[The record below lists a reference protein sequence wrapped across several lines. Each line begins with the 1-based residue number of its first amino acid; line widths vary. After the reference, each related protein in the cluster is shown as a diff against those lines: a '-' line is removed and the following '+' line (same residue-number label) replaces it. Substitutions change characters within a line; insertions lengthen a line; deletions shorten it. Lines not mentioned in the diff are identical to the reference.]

1 MRTVSSSFV
10 LRFLICGVLWFCAS
24 AFASPEDQQPVITSI
39 RQEGT
44 NVVVIA
50 RVPAGIKKVTLECRS
65 RLGAGTWAPRAV
77 IRLDGVGG
85 EVALRLPK
93 SERLEVLRVRAD
105 AEEPLPAAFYSG
117 TNSFSGQPSSS
128 GGLVN
133 LFEGPGD
140 ARGGTGPTAGDPS
153 REVVESDIWK
163 IRGDRLYFFNQYRG
177 LQIID
182 IGNPDTA
189 TVKGTLSLP
198 AAGEEMYLLGADH
211 AVLLASDGC
220 GWSATGPESQ
230 ALIVGVENDSPR
242 VVASLPIPGYIT
254 ESRLVGSALYVA
266 SQTYQV
272 KTNGTNSI
280 TWEWGTLVSAFDLAN
295 PAAPVTRNSLW
306 YPGYG
311 SVVAANDVFLFVVT
325 PPDNWWK
332 SVVRCI
338 DITEPDGT
346 MHESASIAAAG
357 RVPDKFKM
365 NWRDGVFTVISQVQS
380 NGRLATKLETFRL
393 PHPASAQPGGVVKL
407 GLLDLGERERLHA
420 TRFDG
425 ERVYIVT
432 FFTPVQMDP
441 LWVVSLADPA
451 NPKVA
456 GRLEIPG
463 FSTFIEPLED
473 RLVAVGIETNRSTV
487 SLFNVADPASPGL
500 LSRIPLGSGWSWTEA
515 NSNEDA
521 FSVLPDAGLILV
533 PFSGNSASGY
543 VQAVQLVDLN
553 RDSLAARGVI
563 ERGFLPRRSTLHN
576 DRVIVISGLE
586 FLSVDATDRDH
597 PQTKLEL
604 PLAWSVDQLFL
615 QGDHLLELT
624 TGASWWSS
632 SPTPTVRVALASD
645 PNRVLN
651 EVALPNRLPILG
663 AAVRDGRLYLA
674 QGRQEFGTIIY
685 LDGDTNQP
693 APPTNGPT
701 LFLSIYD
708 VRALPAVQLVGQTDA
723 VIDSLGWGATF
734 QSIWPKPGL
743 LVLAGGGGGYWDPWI
758 TFGAV
763 GPALDG
769 PGLWRPVYW
778 GGNGGRLIAFDV
790 SDATAPEFLSDVNLA
805 ENQWWSFSSAYTT
818 DGLVYLSHQAF
829 EKPAPV
835 IQCDDSGSCR
845 TNPPPDWV
853 WLQRWYLDVVDY
865 ADAKDPTVR
874 KPVNI
879 PGTLRGISHNGSILY
894 TVGPHWKTDTNWWY
908 DGPQYLD
915 ASAYDGVE
923 AHLIDS
929 VALSQYWSNP
939 TLVKDANIF
948 VGRPAETADGKN
960 ALEVWTLTS
969 AGKLTRLSQTVLD
982 SAPYQ
987 FVNFGNLLAV
997 QASDIL
1003 QLFDVTDP
1011 AAPVSLISD
1020 RPDGCVWYDLN
1031 KADGVLNRGLWLPLG
1046 IYGVATVTITSP

>member
-1 MRTVSSSFV
+1 MKKVSSSFV
-10 LRFLICGVLWFCAS
+10 LRLWICGVLCFAG
-24 AFASPEDQQPVITSI
+24 ATFASPEDDKPVITSI
-39 RQEGT
+39 RLEGT
-44 NVVVIA
+44 NVVVVA
-50 RVPAGIKKVTLECRS
+50 SVPIGIKKVTLECRT
-65 RLGAGTWAPRAV
+65 RLGSATWAPRAV
-77 IRLDGVGG
+77 ARLGSDGG
-85 EVALRLPK
+85 EITFRLPK

-105 AEEPLPAAFYSG
+105 TEEPLPVSFYSG
-117 TNSFSGQPSSS
+117 TNAFSGQPTSS
-128 GGLVN
+128 GGLVTV
-133 LFEGPGD
+133 FEGPGD
-140 ARGGTGPTAGDPS
+140 ARGGAPTAGDPS

-182 IGNPDTA
+182 IGNPDKA

-198 AAGEEMYLLGADH
+198 AAGEEMYLLGAHH
-211 AVLLASDGC
+211 AVLLARDGC
-220 GWSATGPESQ
+220 GWSPAGPESQ
-230 ALIVGVENDSPR
+230 VLIVSVENDSPR
-242 VVASLPIPGYIT
+242 VAASLPIPGYIT
-254 ESRLVGSALYVA
+254 ESRLIGSALYVA

-272 KTNGTNSI
+272 KTNGTNAV

-295 PAAPVTRNSLW
+295 PASPVAKNTLW

-311 SVVAANDVFLFVVT
+311 NVVAANDVFLFVVT
-325 PPDNWWK
+325 PPPDNWWK
-332 SVVRCI
+332 SIVRCI
-338 DITEPDGT
+338 DITAPDGT
-346 MHESASIAAAG
+346 MHENASIAAAG

-432 FFTPVQMDP
+432 FFTQVQMDP

-463 FSTFIEPLED
+463 FSTFIEPLGD
-473 RLVAVGIETNRSTV
+473 RLVAIGIETNRSTV
-487 SLFNVADPASPGL
+487 SLFNVTDPARPSL
-500 LSRIPLGSGWSWTEA
+500 LSRIPLGNGWSWTEA

-521 FSVLPDAGLILV
+521 FTVLPEANLILV
-533 PFSGNSASGY
+533 PFSGNSANSY
-543 VQAVQLVDLN
+543 VQAVQLIDLN

-586 FLSVDATDRDH
+586 FLSVDVTDRDH
-597 PQTKLEL
+597 PQAKLEL

-624 TGASWWSS
+624 TEASWWG
-632 SPTPTVRVALASD
+632 SPSAPTLRVALASD

-651 EVALPNRLPILG
+651 EVELPNRLPILG

-674 QGRQEFGTIIY
+674 QGQQQFGPIIY
-685 LDGDTNQP
+685 PDGDTNQP
-693 APPTNGPT
+693 APPTNPPT

-708 VRALPAVQLVGQTDA
+708 VRTLPTVQLVGQTDA
-723 VIDSLGWGATF
+723 AIDSLGWGASF
-734 QSIWPKPGL
+734 QVIWPKSGL

-758 TFGAV
+758 TLDV
-763 GPALDG
+763 RPALDG

-790 SDATAPEFLSDVNLA
+790 SDVTAPRFLSDVNLA

-829 EKPAPV
+829 EKPPPV
-835 IQCDDSGSCR
+835 IECNDSGICR

-865 ADAKDPTVR
+865 ADAKDPTLR

-879 PGTLRGISHNGSILY
+879 PGTLHGISHSGSILY

-908 DGPQYLD
+908 NGPQFLD

-929 VALSQYWSNP
+929 VPLSRYWLNP

-948 VGRPAETADGKN
+948 VGQPAETVDGKN
-960 ALEVWTLTS
+960 TLEAWTLTN
-969 AGKLTRLSQTVLD
+969 AGKFTRLSQTVLS
-982 SAPYQ
+982 SAPNQ
-987 FVNFGNLLAV
+987 FINFGNLLAV
-997 QASDIL
+997 QANDIL

-1011 AAPVSLISD
+1011 AAPRSLISD
-1020 RPDGCVWYDLN
+1020 RPDGCVWYNLN
-1031 KADGVLNRGLWLPLG
+1031 NADGALNRGLWLPLG
-1046 IYGVATVTITSP
+1046 VYGVTTVTINSP